1 MAAALAGPQ
10 ATCPSLLWAAQSL
23 GSCLSGPC
31 SSPLSPLNSQNL
43 FPNHLERLMDLQ
55 Y

>member
-10 ATCPSLLWAAQSL
+10 ATCPSLLGAAQSL

-31 SSPLSPLNSQNL
+31 SSPFSPQIPKICFQITWSA
-43 FPNHLERLMDLQ
+43 
-55 Y
+55 